1 MHLTTAHSLW
11 LAPLC
16 LVLGVLLAWWLY
28 RKQEGKEGFA
38 PRVNLL
44 LAALRASA
52 VAIIAF
58 FLLEPMLRMLVR
70 EVRKPV
76 VALLHDGSAS
86 LLLGG
91 DSASLRSAHA
101 DRLRQLEGELGERF
115 VVRAFTYGEAMEEG
129 IGFAQDA
136 AATDMSQALRE
147 VHDRLSGP
155 DLAAVIID
163 GDGIVNRGRDPRF
176 DADRLQVPVF
186 TIALGDTTVRP
197 DLAVKAVDHNRICF
211 LGNEFPVRA
220 RIAARHLKG
229 QRTRVLLK
237 RGAEVIAAQELLIDA
252 DPYQRELAFS
262 VKANAAGTQRYT
274 VEAVAVKEEASII
287 NNTQDFYVEVLD
299 ARQKVLILA
308 AAPHPDL
315 GALRTALSG
324 VEGYAVELAYAGDF
338 SGVPAGYDLIVLHN
352 LPGGKADANSFVES
366 AKAKGIPMLHVLG
379 LGTRMDAYN
388 ALLAGVRV
396 SDGRPAVTDAQAVA
410 AKDFAT
416 FNLEADLVQA
426 MERYPPLQVPFGQYS
441 LSRSASALA
450 WQRVGLVRTEAP
462 LIAVSQQDGQ
472 RSATICGEGI
482 WRWRLADYQLYG
494 THDRFDRLIRKLA
507 QFLSLKADKK
517 RFRVDHAPV
526 VPANEQV
533 QFTAEVYNAAY
544 EAVPDAEVAITLKD
558 EEGRDYPF
566 AFNPAANGY
575 SASAGMLPIGRYT
588 WKAEAQHK
596 GERMT
601 AQGEVHVRA
610 VTLEQVTTV
619 ADHALLADI
628 AARTGGM
635 LLAPAEMGRIP
646 EALNADI
653 RSSGRSFTQPRFTD
667 LIEMRWIFFAVLLLL
682 AAEWTLRRRNGAY

>member
-16 LVLGVLLAWWLY
+16 LLLGALLAWWLY
-28 RKQEGKEGFA
+28 RKQAGREGFA

-44 LAALRASA
+44 LAVLRALA

-86 LLLGG
+86 LLLSG
-91 DSASLRSAHA
+91 DTAAMRMVHA
-101 DRLRQLEGELGERF
+101 ERMQQLEAALGERF
-115 VVRAFTYGEAMEEG
+115 VVRSFTYGDAIAEG
-129 IGFAQDA
+129 LSYAQDA
-136 AATDMSQALRE
+136 LATDMSQALRE

-237 RGAEVIAAQELLIDA
+237 RGAEVIATQELLIGA
-252 DPYQRELAFS
+252 DPYLHESAFS
-262 VKANAAGTQRYT
+262 VKADAAGTQRYT
-274 VEAVAVKEEASII
+274 VEVVAVDEEASIV
-287 NNTQDFYVEVLD
+287 NNTQDFYIEVLD

-338 SGVPAGYDLIVLHN
+338 NGVPAGYDLIVLHQ
-352 LPGGKADANSFVES
+352 LPGSSSAASAFVEG
-366 AKAKGIPMLHVLG
+366 AKAKGIPMLIVLG
-379 LGTRMDAYN
+379 SGTRMDAYN

-396 SDGRPAVTDAQAVA
+396 SDSRPAITDAQAVA

-426 MERYPPLQVPFGQYS
+426 IERYPPLQVPFGQYS

-482 WRWRLADYQLYG
+482 WRWRLADHQLHG
-494 THDRFDRLIRKLA
+494 NHDRFDRLIRKLA

-517 RFRVDHAPV
+517 RFRVDHPPV

-544 EAVPDAEVAITLKD
+544 EAVPDAKVAITLKD

-566 AFNPAANGY
+566 AFNPTANGY
-575 SASAGMLPIGRYT
+575 GASAGMLPVGRYT

-628 AARTGGM
+628 AARTGGKV
-635 LLAPAEMGRIP
+635 LAPSELGGIP
-646 EALNADI
+646 EALNADNRASS
-653 RSSGRSFTQPRFTD
+653 RSYSQPRFTD
-667 LIEMRWIFFAVLLLL
+667 LIEMRWIFFTVLMLL
-682 AAEWTLRRRNGAY
+682 AAEWALRRRSGAY